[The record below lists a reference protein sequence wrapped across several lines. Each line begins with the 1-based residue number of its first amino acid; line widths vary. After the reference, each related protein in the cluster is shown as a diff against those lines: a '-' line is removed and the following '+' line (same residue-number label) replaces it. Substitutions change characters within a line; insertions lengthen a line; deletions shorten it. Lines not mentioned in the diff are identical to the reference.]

1 MVMRLSGLASG
12 MDIDQ
17 MVSELMRAHRMRVDK
32 SYQQKQILEWR
43 REDYRTINTKLLTL
57 RNSVFDMKLQGT
69 FMTKT
74 ASSSNSDILTATA
87 GGSAVAGDYSV
98 TVHNL
103 ATGVTKS
110 STEALAASYTESGSD
125 RVIKTLGEQFS
136 LTGSVTFTLQG
147 NVNGEVKEQAFTF
160 NTASQNIYDVVGTIN
175 NAGLGIKASYDSN
188 LERFFL
194 MTSGTGEQ
202 AEIHVKA
209 DEQNFLTDHLK
220 LNVNVGVD
228 EANAHRGTDAV
239 IDFNDAT
246 GLKFSSNQFTA
257 NGINLNLKAESGQ
270 TVKVSVIQDVDA
282 ILNKIKSFVE
292 AYNSTIESITGK
304 LNEERNR
311 DYQPLTDDQ
320 KKDMSDREIE
330 KWEEK
335 ARSGML
341 KADQLL
347 SNVYNQIRSVTMAR
361 VEGLSGQYTSLSS
374 IGINTKN
381 WYEDQSGKLE
391 INETTLREALA
402 NDPEGVMNLFTKSS
416 ESSSKS
422 GVAVKLYDAVNNA
435 ISQITT
441 KAGSSA
447 ALYDDS
453 ILGEDIT
460 RLNKS
465 ISLAEERLL
474 QLENRYYRQFTAMEQ
489 AINQMNMQSMW
500 MTQMF
505 SSGQG

>member
-17 MVSELMRAHRMRVDK
+17 IVSELMRAHRMQVDK
-32 SYQQKQILEWR
+32 SYQQRQILEWR
-43 REDYRTINTKLLTL
+43 REDYRAINTKLLTL
-57 RNSVFDMKLQGT
+57 RNAAFDMKLQGT
-69 FMTKT
+69 FMAKT
-74 ASSSNSDILTATA
+74 ACSSNSDILTATA
-87 GGSAVAGDYSV
+87 GSSAVIGDYSV
-98 TVHNL
+98 TVRNL
-103 ATGVTKS
+103 ASGVTKS
-110 STEALAASYTESGSD
+110 SIEALAASYTGSGSD
-125 RVIKTLGEQFS
+125 RVIKTLGEQFG

-209 DEQNFLTDHLK
+209 DAEGFLTNSLK
-220 LNVNVGVD
+220 LNVNVGED
-228 EANAHRGTDAV
+228 EINAHRGTDAV

-246 GLKFSSNQFTA
+246 GLKFSSNQFTV

-270 TVKVSVIQDVDA
+270 TVKVSVSQDVDA

-292 AYNSTIESITGK
+292 AYNSAIESITGK

-311 DYQPLTDDQ
+311 DYLPLTDEQ
-320 KKDMSDREIE
+320 KKELSDREIE

-347 SNVYNQIRSVTMAR
+347 SSAYNQIRSVTMAR
-361 VEGLSGQYTSLSS
+361 VEDLSGKYTSLSA
-374 IGINTKN
+374 IGITTGG
-381 WYEDQSGKLE
+381 YLEMGKLH
-391 INETTLREALA
+391 IDETRLREALTS
-402 NDPEGVMNLFTKSS
+402 DPEGVMNLFTKSS
-416 ESSSKS
+416 ENSRES
-422 GVAVKLYDAVNNA
+422 GVAVKLYNAVNNA
-435 ISQITT
+435 MSQLTA

-447 ALYDDS
+447 ALYDNS
-453 ILGEDIT
+453 TLGKDIT
-460 RLNKS
+460 RLSES
-465 ISLAEERLL
+465 ISLAEERLTK
-474 QLENRYYRQFTAMEQ
+474 LEERYYRQFTAMEQ
-489 AINQMNMQSMW
+489 AISQMNQQSLW
-500 MTQMF
+500 LTQMF